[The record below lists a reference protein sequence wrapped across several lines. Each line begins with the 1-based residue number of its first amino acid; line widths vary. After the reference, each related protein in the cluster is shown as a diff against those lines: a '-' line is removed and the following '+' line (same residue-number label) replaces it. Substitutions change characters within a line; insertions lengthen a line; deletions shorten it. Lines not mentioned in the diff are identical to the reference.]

1 MISILPHFLKIDY
14 CQASLTAK
22 KEWLTYI
29 LWECITPGW
38 TAVFLILS
46 AVWYYMKGRESRN
59 AGDYSKQF
67 AYNDAANA
75 FLLWGIFNGVVYFSI
90 VATQRGF
97 LGYST

>member
-1 MISILPHFLKIDY
+1 
-14 CQASLTAK
+14 
-22 KEWLTYI
+22 
-29 LWECITPGW
+29 
-38 TAVFLILS
+38 
-46 AVWYYMKGRESRN
+46 MKGRESRN

-90 VATQRGF
+90 VATQRGL